1 VTVDAPALNGELL
14 TVYGTGF
21 GPADH
26 QRPEGFPIPQAPPYL
41 IVDSASVQVGDFTV
55 NAESAFAVPGQIGI
69 DAVQFRLGSGA
80 PTATNAALQIQINGQ
95 SSNSVFLPV
104 Q

>member
-1 VTVDAPALNGELL
+1 ML

-26 QRPEGFPIPQAPPYL
+26 ARPEGFAVPSDPPFL
-41 IVDSASVQVGDFTV
+41 ILDTPNVLVGDAV
-55 NAESAFAVPGQIGI
+55 LVASNAFVVPGRIGI
-69 DAVQFRLGSGA
+69 DAVQFRLDDTA
-80 PTATNAALQIQINGQ
+80 PTGTNAPLHVTINGQ
-95 SSNSVFLPV
+95 DSNTVLLPV

>member
-1 VTVDAPALNGELL
+1 LL

-26 QRPEGFPIPQAPPYL
+26 VRPEGFPVPASPRYL
-41 IVDSASVQVGDFTV
+41 LLDSPSVLVGDTASLTAA
-55 NAESAFAVPGQIGI
+55 NAFVVPGRIGI
-69 DAVQFRLGSGA
+69 DAVQFRLDDTA
-80 PTATNAALQIQINGQ
+80 PTGIVANLHVTINGQ
-95 SSNSVFLPV
+95 DSNTVLLPI